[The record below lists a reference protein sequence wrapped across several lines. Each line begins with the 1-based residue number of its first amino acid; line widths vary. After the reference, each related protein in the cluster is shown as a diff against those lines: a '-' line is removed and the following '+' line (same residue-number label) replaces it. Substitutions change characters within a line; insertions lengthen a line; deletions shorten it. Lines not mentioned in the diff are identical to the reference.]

1 MLKSAYEFLS
11 FFFVY
16 IHQVYAG
23 LAESIATIISIFTV
37 LRYGIQ
43 RNIFYYVLIAGICCT
58 AIALLPDA
66 KWEIIITLTVL
77 GKSMKVVI
85 IHFIINKYV

>member
-1 MLKSAYEFLS
+1 MPLLS
-11 FFFVY
+11 CVR
-16 IHQVYAG
+16 QVYAG

-58 AIALLPDA
+58 AIAVFPDVR
-66 KWEIIITLTVL
+66 WSITITLAML
-77 GKSMKVVI
+77 GKKEKLSD
-85 IHFIINKYV
+85 